1 MGRKLQFRIILNW
14 FFEAAIGASNRWRL
28 LVSAPSKESERPI
41 SRIVSGPWSAVA
53 SQVGFRDQG
62 WFLVTTQQT
71 VYLDHN
77 ASAPLLPEARE
88 AHIGALDLIGNPS
101 SVHANGR
108 ALRGIIDKAR
118 GAVAKLAG
126 AERDQVVFT
135 GSATEAITQAIVA
148 GAKAFNVDAIVVS
161 EGEHTA
167 VLKAADSTG
176 LPVKRVGLDADG
188 VIRVEQIAGAI
199 ADADMVGMRVLVAVH
214 LVNNETGVIQPV
226 DRIEMLVGPSPHFLF
241 VDAAQAYGK
250 MVLEFAARPPDLMA
264 ISAHKIGGG
273 VGAAALLMKGHAD
286 QVRLI
291 PGGGQE
297 SGRRGGTENA
307 PAIAGFGAAAAA
319 FPDRFYHAKVGELVR
334 MAEQG
339 MRAIAPDLIVFGE
352 NTDRIG
358 NVSNFAVPGIKNSVA
373 MMGLDLAGIAV
384 SSGSACSSGKV
395 GSSHVLAAMGVSP
408 DLSESALRISFG
420 WSSTVEDVEV
430 FLKAF
435 GEVVGRHKAR
445 RVAA

>member
-1 MGRKLQFRIILNW
+1 MN
-14 FFEAAIGASNRWRL
+14 
-28 LVSAPSKESERPI
+28 
-41 SRIVSGPWSAVA
+41 
-53 SQVGFRDQG
+53 FRDQG
-62 WFLVTTQQT
+62 WFFVTTRQT

-101 SVHANGR
+101 SVHQHGR
-108 ALRGIIDKAR
+108 ALRGLIDKAR
-118 GAVAKLAG
+118 AEVAKLAG
-126 AERDQVVFT
+126 AEREQVVFT

-148 GAKAFNVDAIVVS
+148 GARAFNVDAIVVS

-167 VLKAADSTG
+167 VLKAAEATG

-199 ADADMVGMRVLVAVH
+199 ADADMVGMRLLVAVH

-241 VDAAQAYGK
+241 VDAVQAFGK

-264 ISAHKIGGG
+264 VSAHKIGGG

-307 PAIAGFGAAAAA
+307 PAIAGFGAAAVA
-319 FPDRFYHAKVGELVR
+319 FPDRFYHADPGELVR
-334 MAEQG
+334 TAEDG
-339 MRAIAPDLIVFGE
+339 MRMIAPDLVVFGE
-352 NTDRIG
+352 KVDRIG
-358 NVSNFAVPGIKNSVA
+358 NVSNFAVPGLKNSVA
-373 MMGLDLAGIAV
+373 MMGLDLAGISV

-395 GSSHVLAAMGVSP
+395 GPSHVLAAMGVS
-408 DLSESALRISFG
+408 DELSECALRISFG
-420 WSSTVEDVEV
+420 WSSSREDVEAY
-430 FLKAF
+430 LKAF
-435 GEVVGRHKAR
+435 GDVVSRHKAR

>member
-1 MGRKLQFRIILNW
+1 
-14 FFEAAIGASNRWRL
+14 
-28 LVSAPSKESERPI
+28 
-41 SRIVSGPWSAVA
+41 
-53 SQVGFRDQG
+53 
-62 WFLVTTQQT
+62 VTTTRQT
-71 VYLDHN
+71 IYLDHN

-88 AHIGALDLIGNPS
+88 AHVIALDLVGNPS
-101 SVHANGR
+101 SVHAQGR
-108 ALRGIIDKAR
+108 ALRGIIDRAR
-118 GAVAKLAG
+118 VEVAKLAG

-135 GSATEAITQAIVA
+135 GSATEAITQSIVG
-148 GAKAFNVDAIVVS
+148 GARAFKVDAIVVS

-167 VLKAADSTG
+167 VLKAAEATG

-188 VIRVEQIAGAI
+188 RIKIEQIAGAI
-199 ADADMVGMRVLVAVH
+199 ADADMVGMRLLVAVH

-250 MVLEFAARPPDLMA
+250 VMLDFASRPPDLMA
-264 ISAHKIGGG
+264 ISGHKIGGG
-273 VGAAALLMKGHAD
+273 IGAAALLMKGHAD

-307 PAIAGFGAAAAA
+307 PAIAGFGAAATA
-319 FPDRFYHAKVGELVR
+319 FPDRFYHADVSALVR
-334 MAEQG
+334 AAEDG
-339 MRAIAPDLIVFGE
+339 MRSIAPDLVVFGE
-352 NTDRIG
+352 NAARIG
-358 NVSNFAVPGIKNSVA
+358 NVSNFAVPGLKNSVA
-373 MMGLDLAGIAV
+373 MMGLDLAGVAV

-395 GSSHVLAAMGVSP
+395 GPSHVLAAMGVRD
-408 DLSESALRISFG
+408 DLSGCALRISFG
-420 WSSTVEDVEV
+420 WSSTMADVEA
-430 FLKAF
+430 FLEAF